1 MMKIERLLLVIG
13 IFLLPVFSGCAA
25 AISGAVPSFSV
36 SAAEAQTVWEKQ
48 QAVIVDVR
56 TVPEYEERHIPGATF
71 IPLDQLP
78 QRFSEVPKQGNVL
91 IICRSGSRSNQAVA
105 LLREKG
111 YSNVQSVTGG
121 MLDWQGSVVRSL

>member
-1 MMKIERLLLVIG
+1 MKIERLLLVIG
-13 IFLLPVFSGCAA
+13 IFLLPVFSGCAV
-25 AISGAVPSFSV
+25 AISGATPSFSV
-36 SAAEAQTVWEKQ
+36 SAAEAQNVWEKQ

-56 TVPEYEERHIPGATF
+56 TVPEYEERHIPGVTL